1 MSFLL
6 IAVIILLYS
15 FQTLFCKL
23 YTDRYPGRAD
33 LASPVFCVLEGIF
46 VTLFTF
52 AFGGFR
58 FNISPFT
65 LLMGVLNALALF
77 AYNLSLIKAG
87 SRGSY
92 AFMNVIMLFGGL
104 SVPSVYGAVFLNEA
118 ISPLK
123 ILAIVAVLVSCLLM
137 NLEDIKLKNTPFSY
151 YVFCLILFVANG
163 MYGTFV
169 KMQSVYRDAEKQEM
183 VMLTFA
189 LTGLIAFI
197 QLLAAEKKNTLA
209 AFKLNKKCILPLAL
223 CILSAALAIN
233 LLVLVLPLVNTAVL
247 YTVENGGVLVLA
259 ALYSVLFFRE
269 KLRPV
274 KAAGILL
281 AVAAITVMSL

>member
-33 LASPVFCVLEGIF
+33 LASPIFCVLEGIF

-58 FNISPFT
+58 FSLSPFT

-77 AYNLSLIKAG
+77 AYNMSLIKAG

-104 SVPSVYGAVFLNEA
+104 SVPSVYGAVFLNET
-118 ISPLK
+118 ISPPK
-123 ILAIVAVLVSCLLM
+123 ILAIVAVLVACLLM
-137 NLEDIKLKNTPFSY
+137 NLEDIKLKNTPVSY
-151 YVFCLILFVANG
+151 YVFCLILFIANG
-163 MYGTFV
+163 MYGTFI
-169 KMQSVYRDAEKQEM
+169 KMQTVYRDDQKQEM
-183 VMLTFA
+183 VMLTFF
-189 LTGLIAFI
+189 LTGFIAFV
-197 QLLAAEKKNTLA
+197 QLLFSEKKNTLA
-209 AFKLNKKCILPLAL
+209 AFRLNKKCILPLII
-223 CILSAALAIN
+223 CILSASLAIN

-259 ALYSVLFFRE
+259 AVYSVLFFRE